1 MKRTLLITIGLL
13 VTLLLAA
20 RNVTPEQA
28 EQTARQFLAQRHP
41 AAKSARMK
49 MAARHAIPVTQAS
62 DASAY
67 YVFNVGEDKGYVMVS
82 GSDLTPEVL
91 AYATSGSFDQEQIPD
106 NMRTW
111 LQGYADQIAYIEQT
125 EGRYQAPRKVTEHAA
140 ISPLI
145 ASKWN
150 QGAPYYNLCPQ
161 NASGVQTVTGCVATA
176 LAQVINYYRYP
187 AQTTQP
193 IPSYTTRTL
202 GLNIDET
209 PVTAIDWDNML
220 DSYTGSETEAQ
231 NQAVATL
238 MMLCGRAVKMDYD
251 ISANGGSAAFTPEDV
266 NALRNYFGYDPS
278 ARCVQRKAYGT
289 DAWEEL
295 VYTELASQRPV
306 IYAGSSTTGGHSFV
320 VDGYSSDG
328 LFHINWGWGGS
339 SDEYFLLSVLNP
351 YNNAAIGSNSSDDG
365 FSYDQ
370 EAIIG
375 IQCDGT
381 GQPVADNLYVENM
394 YMNGSTTF
402 TRSSSSDN
410 FGSFRVYMNVWNFSG
425 VTHTFDFAASI
436 QTQDG
441 SWAVPDAIDSY
452 SFSLN
457 NTNGLTGM
465 WYTVSFGAGLP
476 DGEYRI
482 VPVCKVSGQSQWINC
497 VASETQCVR
506 AVINGN
512 TLTLTPPTIALV
524 PDFSSVSSAKLAETT
539 TLRIPITNNG
549 TYFNNEL
556 FLVVDDCPVIARILE
571 VGAGESAVWEVDF
584 MPTSLGTHTLQ
595 LAYKTSLSSNSELT
609 SIAGTQF
616 NVTADII
623 SVTEAL
629 DIITPLASGEQT
641 TGQYVVEGI
650 VSGAVSYNADNR
662 NFEFD
667 IMDVNAPT
675 KKLHIYR
682 ADKYNGS
689 EITDGSIL
697 QTGYRII
704 IMGCL
709 KKYGSTLEQVYGN
722 IVSITP
728 GEAPGPEEG
737 AISVAEARNIAL
749 VLNNKATTT
758 DTYRI
763 VGYVTD
769 NPDIQKRNDGTFYG
783 NANFHMADQADG
795 TTTIYGYRVK
805 GLDNESI
812 NSSDYL
818 QKGDRIVVEGKLQNY
833 NSTPEIV
840 NGYLVYLERP
850 TAVVSITAD
859 SPQDSISYNLAGQ
872 KVTGQYRGLVVTG
885 DRKILRK

>member
-1 MKRTLLITIGLL
+1 M
-13 VTLLLAA
+13 
-20 RNVTPEQA
+20 
-28 EQTARQFLAQRHP
+28 
-41 AAKSARMK
+41 
-49 MAARHAIPVTQAS
+49 
-62 DASAY
+62 
-67 YVFNVGEDKGYVMVS
+67 
-82 GSDLTPEVL
+82 
-91 AYATSGSFDQEQIPD
+91 
-106 NMRTW
+106 
-111 LQGYADQIAYIEQT
+111 
-125 EGRYQAPRKVTEHAA
+125 
-140 ISPLI
+140 
-145 ASKWN
+145 
-150 QGAPYYNLCPQ
+150 CPQ
-161 NASGVQTVTGCVATA
+161 NTSGVQTVTGCVATA

-187 AQTTQP
+187 AQTTQA

-278 ARCVQRKAYGT
+278 VCCVQRKAYGT

-295 VYTELASQRPV
+295 IYTELASQRPV

-410 FGSFRVYMNVWNFSG
+410 FDSFRVYMNVWNFSG

-436 QTQDG
+436 QTPDG

-556 FLVVDDCPVIARILE
+556 FLVVDDRPVIARILE

-595 LAYKTSLSSNSELT
+595 LAYKTSLSSNSQLT

-667 IMDVNAPT
+667 IMDVDAPT

-749 VLNNKATTT
+749 ALNNKATTT

-795 TTTIYGYRVK
+795 TTTVYGYRVK

-840 NGYLVYLERP
+840 SGYLVYLERP

>member
-1 MKRTLLITIGLL
+1 MKRTLLLSLGLL

-28 EQTARQFLAQRHP
+28 EQTARQFINSRHP
-41 AAKSARMK
+41 AARSARMK
-49 MAARHAIPVTQAS
+49 MAARHAIQVTQAS

-82 GSDLTPEVL
+82 GSDLTPQVL
-91 AYATSGSFDQEQIPD
+91 AYATSGSFDQKQIPD

-111 LQGYADQIAYIEQT
+111 LQGYADQIAYLEQT
-125 EGRYQAPRKVTEHAA
+125 EGRNQAPRKVTEHPAV
-140 ISPLI
+140 SPLLT
-145 ASKWN
+145 SKWN
-150 QGAPYYNLCPQ
+150 QGAPYNNLCPQ
-161 NASGVQTVTGCVATA
+161 GPNGAQTVTGCVATA

-187 AQTTQP
+187 AQTTQA
-193 IPSYTTRTL
+193 IPSYSTRTL
-202 GLNIDET
+202 GIGIEET
-209 PVTAIDWDNML
+209 PVTAIDWDNIL
-220 DSYTGSETEAQ
+220 DSYSGSETEAQ

-238 MMLCGRAVKMDYD
+238 MMLCGRAVEMDYN
-251 ISANGGSAAFTPEDV
+251 ISANGGSGAFTPGDV

-278 ARCVQRKAYGT
+278 VRNVQRKGYGT

-295 VYTELASQRPV
+295 VYTELANRRPV

-351 YNNAAIGSNSSDDG
+351 YNNEAIGSNSSDDG
-365 FSYDQ
+365 YSYDQ

-381 GQPVADNLYVENM
+381 GQPATDILYVENM
-394 YMNGSTTF
+394 YMKGSTTL
-402 TRSSSSDN
+402 TRSSTSSN
-410 FGSFRVYMNVWNFSG
+410 FDSFRVWMNVWNFSG
-425 VTHTFDFAASI
+425 ITHDFTLAASI
-436 QTQDG
+436 QTADG
-441 SWAVPDAIDSY
+441 SWAVQNPIDGY

-457 NTNGLTGM
+457 KSTGLTDM
-465 WYTVSFGAGLP
+465 YYTVSFGANLP
-476 DGEYRI
+476 DGTYRI
-482 VPVCKVSGQSQWINC
+482 VPVCKVSGQSQWTNC
-497 VASETQCVR
+497 MASETQCIL
-506 AVINGN
+506 ATINGN
-512 TLTLTPPTIALV
+512 TLTLTPPTVALV
-524 PDFSSVSSAKLAETT
+524 PDFSSVTDARLAETT

-556 FLVVDDCPVIARILE
+556 FLMVDDRPVIARILE
-571 VGAGESAVWEVDF
+571 VAPGESTVWEVDF
-584 MPTSLGTHTLQ
+584 MPASLGTHTMQ
-595 LAYKTSLSSNSELT
+595 LAYKTSVSSNSVLT
-609 SIAGTQF
+609 PIAGTQF
-616 NVTADII
+616 NVTADVI

-629 DIITPLASGEQT
+629 DIINPLSSGEQT
-641 TGQYVVEGI
+641 TRQYVVEGI
-650 VSGAVSYNADNR
+650 VSGAVSYSTDNK

-697 QTGYRII
+697 QAGYRVI

-737 AISVAEARNIAL
+737 AITVAEARNIAL
-749 VLNNKATTT
+749 GLANKVTTT

-763 VGYVTD
+763 VGYITD
-769 NPDIQKRNDGTFYG
+769 NPDIQKRTDGTFYG
-783 NANFHMADQADG
+783 NANFHMADAADG
-795 TTTIYGYRVK
+795 TVTVYGYRVK

-840 NGYLVYLERP
+840 NGYLTYLERP
-850 TAVVSITAD
+850 TGVASIMAD
-859 SPQDSISYNLAGQ
+859 NPQDSISHNLAGQ
-872 KVTGQYRGLVVTG
+872 KVTAGYRGIVITNG
-885 DRKILRK
+885 RKTVRK